1 MIDLSRRTA
10 VDADAGAPTL
20 RESQAS
26 GKKRTRR
33 AHPADRSAL
42 GPSEYRSLLAL
53 AEATIP
59 GGGRVARADERTIA
73 DMEEVVGHLFPV
85 LPKALGK
92 MAQAFDHAAVARKG
106 KRFRDLSVDDQEA
119 VMRAWEQDPVLRAPL
134 QVLQFAMKFAHF
146 DRESV
151 YERMGGRL
159 NVVKT
164 MEEPRWLE
172 QVVRAETWDEGDVEC
187 EVVVVGTGAGGAVVG
202 RELADR
208 GYAVCFVEE
217 GELQRRDAFTGS
229 SIKAHRD
236 FYRGG
241 MAVGN
246 SVMPVFMGRLVGG
259 STAVN
264 GGTCF
269 RTPSAV
275 LDRWCEELGTDEFA
289 RERMRP
295 YFERVEQV
303 LQTQPASRQHIGS
316 IADVFQR
323 GCDALGWSHFA
334 IVRNAPGC
342 EGTGFCDFGCR
353 TDARR
358 STNIS
363 YVPPALEKG
372 AMLFTGLRAERV
384 IVENGRA
391 VGVEGIA
398 KDGRTIRVR
407 GRIVVWAGG
416 ALPTPLFLLKNG
428 LCNSSGQVGR
438 NLTLHPSGGLSALF
452 DEEIRGMD
460 RIPQG
465 YGCDEH
471 LRDGILLSAAQPDW
485 NYAAIMFPVGGRR
498 LMERLNELEHIA
510 SFGILIADEGHGR
523 ISFDVQGSATVLY
536 NLTQGDADR
545 YHRGLVAMGE
555 ICWAAGAKKIFPA
568 VFGPH
573 TIDSRAEWERF
584 KRSRLSP
591 SQLLL
596 TSYHPLGSCKMGKD
610 PRTSVVSLDHEAHDL
625 PGLFIVDGS
634 TVPGPLGVN
643 PQLTIMAMATRA
655 AGLIAQRL

>member
-1 MIDLSRRTA
+1 MIDLLRRTV
-10 VDADAGAPTL
+10 VDADLATFAS
-20 RESQAS
+20 RDSQA
-26 GKKRTRR
+26 TRKASAGR

-42 GPSEYRSLLAL
+42 GPSEYASLLAL

-59 GGGRVARADERTIA
+59 GGGRVARADEQTIA
-73 DMEEVVGHLFPV
+73 DLEAVVAHLFPA

-92 MAQAFDHAAVARKG
+92 LAQAFDHAALARKG
-106 KRFRDLSVDDQEA
+106 RRFRDLSAEDQEA
-119 VMRAWEQDPVLRAPL
+119 VMLAWERDPVLRAPL
-134 QVLQFAMKFAHF
+134 QVLQFAIKFAHF
-146 DRESV
+146 DRQNV
-151 YERMGGRL
+151 YERMGGKL
-159 NVVKT
+159 NVVQRL
-164 MEEPRWLE
+164 EQPRWLE
-172 QVVRAETWDEGDVEC
+172 QVVRADAWSDGDVEC

-217 GELQRRDAFTGS
+217 GELHRRDAFTGS
-229 SIKAHRD
+229 SIKAHRE

-269 RTPSAV
+269 RTPNAV
-275 LDRWCEELGTDEFA
+275 LDRWCEELGTDELS
-289 RERMRP
+289 RERMSP
-295 YFERVEQV
+295 YFDRVEHV
-303 LQTQPASRQHIGS
+303 LQVQPAARQHIGR

-334 IVRNAPGC
+334 LQRNAPGC
-342 EGTGFCDFGCR
+342 EGSGFCDFGCR

-372 AMLFTGLRAERV
+372 SMLFTGLRAERV

-391 VGVEGIA
+391 VGIEGVT
-398 KDGRTIRVR
+398 KSGRTLRVR
-407 GRIVVWAGG
+407 GRAVVFAGG

-438 NLTLHPSGGLSALF
+438 NLTLHPSGGLNALF
-452 DEEIRGMD
+452 DDEIRGMD
-460 RIPQG
+460 AIPQG

-485 NYAAIMFPVGGRR
+485 NYAALMHPIGGRR
-498 LMERLNELEHIA
+498 LMERLNQLEHIA
-510 SFGILIADEGHGR
+510 SFGIMIADEGHGR

-545 YHRGLVAMGE
+545 YQRGLIAMGE
-555 ICWAAGAKKIFPA
+555 ICWAAGARKLWPA

-573 TIDSRAEWERF
+573 TIESRAQWERF
-584 KRSRLSP
+584 KRTRLSP

-655 AGLIAQRL
+655 AEKIADRL